1 MSDNAALQ
9 DRVAELEAM
18 VARLLPPPSP
28 EALLPQL
35 YLRQEYVAPVAM
47 DLALLAG
54 STGLPH
60 DLRELRQLVTAVA
73 LSRGD
78 QLPGAKIPVSYE
90 ADIRQL
96 HEARS
101 RGLTWRAALVACD
114 LEVPDDGDVA
124 FRTRELRSELRGF
137 WDQLL
142 PVLDG
147 LKERGNGLQVGNLL
161 SFLRGLVI

>member
-1 MSDNAALQ
+1 MSDPQALQ

-28 EALLPQL
+28 EAQLPQL
-35 YLRQEYVAPVAM
+35 YLRQEFVPPVVM

-78 QLPGAKIPVSYE
+78 ELPGAKIPVSYE
-90 ADIRQL
+90 ADVRSL
-96 HEARS
+96 AAARE
-101 RGLTWRAALVACD
+101 RGLGWRAALVESA

-124 FRTRELRSELRGF
+124 FRTREIRSELRGL
-137 WDQLL
+137 WDALL

-147 LKERGNGLQVGNLL
+147 LRERGNALQVSNLL
-161 SFLRGLVI
+161 SFLREIVT